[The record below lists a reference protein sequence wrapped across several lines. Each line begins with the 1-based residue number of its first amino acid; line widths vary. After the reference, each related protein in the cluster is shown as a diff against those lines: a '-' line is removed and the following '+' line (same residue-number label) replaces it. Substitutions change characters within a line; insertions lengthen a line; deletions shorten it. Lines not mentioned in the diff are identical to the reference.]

1 MPESPKAWDALLGAV
16 VPVGSLY
23 AVGGRVRDE
32 LRTELDGVVR
42 PAKDLDYVVTG
53 LELRELLERLA
64 ELGRADVVGA
74 AFAVVK
80 LTVDGETVDV
90 ALPRREASTGSGHRD
105 FTVEA
110 GPAIPL
116 EDDLGRRDFRMNM
129 IARSVSTGELVD
141 PFDGRSDVIARRI
154 DLLRA
159 GAFGEDP
166 LRMLRACQ
174 FAARFDFTVTPA
186 TLAAMTVAA
195 PLVTTVSPERVR
207 DELLKLVVTA
217 ARPSVGIEVMRTTG
231 LLERLL
237 PELAEGIGVT
247 QNEYHAYDVYG
258 HALASVDGSP
268 PGDPLVRVAALLHD
282 VGKPRTKDGPHFYNH
297 DVVGAD
303 MATTILERLRFSSE
317 QIDVVAGLIRHH
329 MYATGDELTESAIR
343 RFIKRVGPPHL
354 ARQFALRH
362 ADIAGSG
369 LPKRGDQNERFEA
382 RVAAELMREPVL
394 GTRGLAVDGN
404 DVLAALASTDVAA
417 ARRRRGPRVGEILA
431 TLLEDV
437 LDDPARNERTTL
449 LARIRELA
457 IVSRETVVD

>member
-1 MPESPKAWDALLGAV
+1 MPESPAAWDALLATV
-16 VPVGSLY
+16 VPAASLF
-23 AVGGRVRDE
+23 AVGGRVRDDV
-32 LRTELDGVVR
+32 RTELDGVAR
-42 PAKDLDYVVTG
+42 PVKDLDYVVTG
-53 LELRELLERLA
+53 LELRELVECLA
-64 ELGRADVVGA
+64 RVGRADVVGA

-116 EDDLGRRDFRMNM
+116 GDDLGRRDFRMNM
-129 IARSVSTGELVD
+129 IARSVATGELVD
-141 PFDGRSDVIARRI
+141 PFDGRADIAARRI
-154 DLLRA
+154 DLLRPD
-159 GAFGEDP
+159 AFVEDP

-174 FAARFDFTVTPA
+174 FAARFDFAVTPA
-186 TLAAMTVAA
+186 TLAAMTAAA
-195 PLVTTVSPERVR
+195 PLVTTVSPERIR
-207 DELLKLVVTA
+207 DELLKLVVIA
-217 ARPSVGIEVMRTTG
+217 QRPSVGLELMRATG
-231 LLERLL
+231 LLDRVV

-247 QNEYHAYDVYG
+247 QNEYHAFDVYG

-268 PGDPLVRVAALLHD
+268 PGDPVLRVAALLHD

-297 DVVGAD
+297 DVVGAE
-303 MATTILERLRFSSE
+303 MAAAILERLRLSAE

-362 ADIAGSG
+362 ADIVGSG
-369 LPKRGDQNERFEA
+369 LPKRGGQNERFEA

-404 DVLAALASTDVAA
+404 DVLAALATAGALASG
-417 ARRRRGPRVGEILA
+417 RRGSPRVGEILA
-431 TLLEDV
+431 LLLEDV
-437 LDDPARNERTTL
+437 LDDPARNERSNL
-449 LARIRELA
+449 LVRVRELA
-457 IVSRETVVD
+457 AVSCETLGD

>member
-1 MPESPKAWDALLGAV
+1 MPESPAAWDALLGTAV
-16 VPVGSLY
+16 PAGSLF

-32 LRTELDGVVR
+32 LRTELDGVAR
-42 PAKDLDYVVTG
+42 PVKDLDYVVTG
-53 LELRELLERLA
+53 LELRELVERLA
-64 ELGRADVVGA
+64 GLGRADVVGA

-129 IARSVSTGELVD
+129 IARSVATGELVD
-141 PFDGRSDVIARRI
+141 PFDGRADVAARRI
-154 DLLRA
+154 DLLRSD
-159 GAFGEDP
+159 AFVDDP

-174 FAARFDFTVTPA
+174 FAARFDFAVTQA
-186 TLAAMTVAA
+186 TLAAMTAAA
-195 PLVTTVSPERVR
+195 PFVTTVSPERIR
-207 DELLKLVVTA
+207 DELLKLVVSA
-217 ARPSVGIEVMRTTG
+217 QRPSVGLELMRATG
-231 LLERLL
+231 LLDRVL
-237 PELAEGIGVT
+237 PELTEGIGVT

-268 PGDPLVRVAALLHD
+268 PGDPVLRFAALLHD
-282 VGKPRTKDGPHFYNH
+282 VGKPRTKDGAHFYNH
-297 DVVGAD
+297 DVVGAE
-303 MATTILERLRFSSE
+303 MAAAILERLRFSSD
-317 QIDVVAGLIRHH
+317 QIDVVAGLVRHH
-329 MYATGDELTESAIR
+329 MYTTGDELTESAVR
-343 RFIKRVGPPHL
+343 RFIKRVGPPQL

-382 RVAAELMREPVL
+382 RVTAELVREPVL

-404 DVLAALASTDVAA
+404 DVLAALAAA
-417 ARRRRGPRVGEILA
+417 GALPAGRRGSPRVGEILA

-437 LDDPARNERTTL
+437 LDEPVRNERVYL
-449 LARIRELA
+449 LARVRELA
-457 IVSRETVVD
+457 AVSRETAAK